1 MNIRELIK
9 QIKSWGYEQELVN
22 LNLQQMLE
30 QSNRNLELNLK
41 LLEKNEKIL
50 DSIEIINKKMER

>member
-50 DSIEIINKKMER
+50 DSIEIINKRMER

>member
-41 LLEKNEKIL
+41 LLEKNEKY
-50 DSIEIINKKMER
+50 